1 MRPKLRELL
10 SDKAVIKSTRIAVP
24 RSESPLPVT
33 NIPGNGKDVP
43 MRTDPS
49 RAIETTTIGEA
60 WIAVA
65 RLIME
70 SGAPSTYDGL
80 AMREVLMTTIV
91 VTSPRTT
98 DDLVERYAD
107 PERLAWMRANFNDFS
122 EVSEL
127 GDADSYATRLHNY
140 AGSGRD
146 QLVWVIDRLRR
157 DPLSRSAAITTFQPL
172 SDTSYIPCVSL
183 LDFFL
188 ADDSLHVVVYA
199 HSIDFG
205 AKGYANLLELA
216 TIQHQ
221 VAAELDQSVG
231 SLTFIVKSSHV
242 YDIDADFMN
251 SVLASSST

>member
-1 MRPKLRELL
+1 VRP
-10 SDKAVIKSTRIAVP
+10 DTTR
-24 RSESPLPVT
+24 S
-33 NIPGNGKDVP
+33 
-43 MRTDPS
+43 
-49 RAIETTTIGEA
+49 IENSTIGEA

-70 SGAPSTYDGL
+70 SGIASTYDGL
-80 AMREVLMTTIV
+80 AMREVLMITIV
-91 VTSPRTT
+91 VNSPRTS
-98 DDLVERYAD
+98 DDIVERYAD

-127 GDADSYATRLHNY
+127 GDADSYATRLHDY

-146 QLVWVIDRLRR
+146 QLRWVSDRLRH

-183 LDFFL
+183 LDFYL
-188 ADDSLHVVVYA
+188 ADDSLHLVVYA

-216 TIQHQ
+216 AIQHQ
-221 VAAELDQSVG
+221 VAAEVDQSVG
-231 SLTFIVKSSHV
+231 SLTMIVKSAHV
-242 YDIDADFMN
+242 YDSDAAFMD
-251 SVLASSST
+251 SVLESSSS

>member
-1 MRPKLRELL
+1 MRP
-10 SDKAVIKSTRIAVP
+10 DTTR
-24 RSESPLPVT
+24 S
-33 NIPGNGKDVP
+33 
-43 MRTDPS
+43 
-49 RAIETTTIGEA
+49 IEATTIGEA

-70 SGAPSTYDGL
+70 SGIASTYDGL

-91 VTSPRTT
+91 VNSPRTS
-98 DDLVERYAD
+98 DDIVERYAD

-127 GDADSYATRLHNY
+127 GDADSYATRLHDY

-146 QLVWVIDRLRR
+146 QLRWVSDRLRH

-183 LDFFL
+183 LDFYL
-188 ADDSLHVVVYA
+188 ADDSLHLVVYA

-216 TIQHQ
+216 AIQHQ
-221 VAAELDQSVG
+221 VAAEVDQSVG
-231 SLTFIVKSSHV
+231 SLTMIVKSAHV
-242 YDIDADFMN
+242 YDSDAAFMD
-251 SVLASSST
+251 SVLESSSS